1 MAEGGGRDHNR
12 GGFDQNR
19 QAGGYRTDRDGN
31 AGGYG
36 GQMDRDGESASSRAD
51 ESRDWGASKK
61 HMPWQA
67 GQHYGDER
75 RGNRANDQELPSRAD
90 EVDNWSSLKKFV
102 ISQGLDRKA
111 LPPHSEERKGGFEE
125 GAGPRIVS
133 RADEAGSWGAGK
145 KFVSGEREGTDLVHK
160 SGGMPQV
167 DESRPVERPRLILL
181 PRSQIVDASVPSAIP
196 SKETPVGKGSEI
208 LESDPSMPDIQ
219 LPKPKPRSN
228 PFGAARPREE
238 ILAEKGQDWR
248 KFEAELENREREIR
262 NSLPSTPDGA
272 PQRWTRLPLKY
283 EPHGQGR
290 ENSRPSSSHSSRP
303 QTPDLSAQ
311 LGTKSRAKVNPF
323 GDAKPREI
331 LLEEKG
337 KDWRRI
343 DFELEHR
350 SVERLDTEEETK
362 LKKEIKALEELL
374 NNNIESRNEKIM
386 YGVLNEKAEKEGGMK
401 LNVKEE
407 LIHKEKE
414 LEDLTRALDDKIRY
428 SQRSVDRPPSRG
440 GHSDSGRTSE
450 PSRPSSRAG
459 RSDFGRGI
467 EPANFPKG
475 IDIWIRPTAGS
486 DLNRPLTYR
495 DRDRRT
501 FERW

>member
-1 MAEGGGRDHNR
+1 MVKPWGEIGAWAEE
-12 GGFDQNR
+12 
-19 QAGGYRTDRDGN
+19 A
-31 AGGYG
+31 
-36 GQMDRDGESASSRAD
+36 ERAD
-51 ESRDWGASKK
+51 EEAKELAEAAAAAAGREEGFPILGELVVTTSVGKQQQHGKKKKAQKTISLSELLVGKNVGPGGAGKGRQASDSRG
-61 HMPWQA
+61 
-67 GQHYGDER
+67 
-75 RGNRANDQELPSRAD
+75 
-90 EVDNWSSLKKFV
+90 
-102 ISQGLDRKA
+102 
-111 LPPHSEERKGGFEE
+111 SEEERQHGG
-125 GAGPRIVS
+125 R
-133 RADEAGSWGAGK
+133 AGSWGAGK

>member
-1 MAEGGGRDHNR
+1 MVKPWGEIGAWAEEAERADEEAKELAEAAAAAAGREEGFPILGELVVTTSVGKQQQHGKKKKAQKTISLSELLVGKNVGPGGAGKGRQASDSRGSEEERQHGGRAGGFRAYGEGFKDGMAEGGGRDHNR

-350 SVERLDTEEETK
+350 SVERARYRRRNKVEE
-362 LKKEIKALEELL
+362 
-374 NNNIESRNEKIM
+374 RN
-386 YGVLNEKAEKEGGMK
+386 
-401 LNVKEE
+401 
-407 LIHKEKE
+407 
-414 LEDLTRALDDKIRY
+414 
-428 SQRSVDRPPSRG
+428 
-440 GHSDSGRTSE
+440 
-450 PSRPSSRAG
+450 
-459 RSDFGRGI
+459 
-467 EPANFPKG
+467 
-475 IDIWIRPTAGS
+475 
-486 DLNRPLTYR
+486 
-495 DRDRRT
+495 
-501 FERW
+501 

>member
-1 MAEGGGRDHNR
+1 MVKPWGEIGAWAEEAERADEEAKELAEAAAAAAGREEGFPILGELVVTTSVGKQQQHGKKKKAQKTISLSELLVGKNVGPGGAGKGRQASDSRGSEEERQHGGRAGGFRAYGEGFKDGMAEGGGRDHNR

-350 SVERLDTEEETK
+350 SVERCG
-362 LKKEIKALEELL
+362 I
-374 NNNIESRNEKIM
+374 I
-386 YGVLNEKAEKEGGMK
+386 
-401 LNVKEE
+401 
-407 LIHKEKE
+407 
-414 LEDLTRALDDKIRY
+414 
-428 SQRSVDRPPSRG
+428 SRG
-440 GHSDSGRTSE
+440 SE
-450 PSRPSSRAG
+450 FRACACG
-459 RSDFGRGI
+459 
-467 EPANFPKG
+467 
-475 IDIWIRPTAGS
+475 T
-486 DLNRPLTYR
+486 
-495 DRDRRT
+495 
-501 FERW
+501 

>member
-1 MAEGGGRDHNR
+1 MVKPWGEIGAWAEEAERADEEAKELAEAAAAAAGREEGFPILGELVVTTSVGKQQQHGKKKKAQKTISLSELLVGKNVGPGGAGKGRQASDSRGSEEERQHGGRAGGFRAYGEGFKDGMAEGGGRDHNR

-350 SVERLDTEEETK
+350 SVERFVHFFQCL
-362 LKKEIKALEELL
+362 
-374 NNNIESRNEKIM
+374 
-386 YGVLNEKAEKEGGMK
+386 
-401 LNVKEE
+401 
-407 LIHKEKE
+407 
-414 LEDLTRALDDKIRY
+414 
-428 SQRSVDRPPSRG
+428 
-440 GHSDSGRTSE
+440 
-450 PSRPSSRAG
+450 
-459 RSDFGRGI
+459 
-467 EPANFPKG
+467 
-475 IDIWIRPTAGS
+475 
-486 DLNRPLTYR
+486 
-495 DRDRRT
+495 
-501 FERW
+501 

>member
-1 MAEGGGRDHNR
+1 MVKPWGEIGAWAEEAERADEEAKELAEAAAAAAGREEGFPILGELVVTTSVGKQQQHGKKKKAQKTISLSELLVGKNVGPGGAGKGRQASDSRGSEEERQHGGRAGGFRAYGEGFKDGMAEGGGRDHNR

-350 SVERLDTEEETK
+350 SVERL
-362 LKKEIKALEELL
+362 
-374 NNNIESRNEKIM
+374 
-386 YGVLNEKAEKEGGMK
+386 
-401 LNVKEE
+401 
-407 LIHKEKE
+407 
-414 LEDLTRALDDKIRY
+414 
-428 SQRSVDRPPSRG
+428 
-440 GHSDSGRTSE
+440 SGAS
-450 PSRPSSRAG
+450 
-459 RSDFGRGI
+459 
-467 EPANFPKG
+467 N
-475 IDIWIRPTAGS
+475 
-486 DLNRPLTYR
+486 
-495 DRDRRT
+495 
-501 FERW
+501 